1 MRIHFCR
8 KVLWLEALSPT
19 VTSLYYFTGAQ
30 FLARVCVAPV
40 YLIWWASCSMRES
53 KVLHTHRRPKENEHQ
68 IWMPMSWSMRVHE
81 HMKQIIKS
89 NWVRYQGGLAGAQRK
104 KNEENSILHLCDFEF
119 SVFDYHTD
127 TMHCIRFARY
137 TLFFFRWI
145 RRCERF
151 TFTNTFFA
159 ACRSC
164 WVLTVCYRC
173 SRNKIRCAI
182 FPFFIR
188 NGLHFILFSWIFWCE
203 REKNRIISVTVRA
216 VRYTQQKRTARNSW
230 YSFNILH
237 SLDISLH
244 FISFYVI

>member
-8 KVLWLEALSPT
+8 KVLWLEALSPS

-30 FLARVCVAPV
+30 LLARVCVAPV

-104 KNEENSILHLCDFEF
+104 KKRRKFHFAFMWLWIFRFRLPYGYDALHTFRSL
-119 SVFDYHTD
+119 HT
-127 TMHCIRFARY
+127 
-137 TLFFFRWI
+137 FFFRWI

-188 NGLHFILFSWIFWCE
+188 NGLHFILFS
-203 REKNRIISVTVRA
+203 
-216 VRYTQQKRTARNSW
+216 
-230 YSFNILH
+230 
-237 SLDISLH
+237 
-244 FISFYVI
+244 